1 MRQKALSILLAVF
14 LVVAMLPLSASAADS
29 DLFDQWVK
37 DGIAQRE
44 GNNITLLNDFFIDA
58 GMIAA
63 VDADETL
70 TVASG
75 ATLQVGGTLRVFG
88 ELRIQ
93 GTLYITAPKSP
104 SIHPDAVNEDNL
116 GLCILGGAKMIVED
130 DGYAEIHTL
139 TTHYL
144 SGDPLG
150 TNMLPN
156 TGLKGDIVI
165 KSGGWLNYGRLNIGP
180 EEGMWASRQP
190 GVIFPEEYDDYMMH
204 PELGMNSNAQVT
216 VNFKNAR
223 TGTGIGYA
231 AITVDRGT
239 AVIDDPNYALE
250 KILNLDIY
258 DDFATGDYSG
268 SIKTFLPAKLYVR
281 SGASLEIFSNEI
293 FANVP
298 YENVEHLPALPENP
312 SKYFDD
318 VAADA
323 WYCEAAEYVYEH
335 GLMAGTDYRVFEP
348 NTNLNRAQA
357 VQILYNLEGQPVAA
371 GSAGYSDTTDHWAIN
386 AINWATENGIASG
399 VGNNRFN
406 PNSPVSR
413 EQFAVMMYNYAQYKG
428 DDLSAQ
434 ADLTTFPDN
443 GKVSSWA
450 LRALQWANGEG
461 LINGSNGSLLPG
473 GTATRGQAAS
483 ILMKFDQNI
492 VDQQFV

>member
-14 LVVAMLPLSASAADS
+14 LVVAMLPLGASAADG
-29 DLFDQWVK
+29 DLFDQWVQ

-44 GNNITLLNDFFIDA
+44 GNNITLLDDFIIDA

-104 SIHPDAVNEDNL
+104 HPDAINTSGEGNL
-116 GLCILGGAKMIVED
+116 GLCILDGAKMIVEN

-150 TNMLPN
+150 KNMPVN

-180 EEGMWASRQP
+180 EEGIWASRQP
-190 GVIFPEEYDDYMMH
+190 GVIVPEEYDDYMMR

-223 TGTGIGYA
+223 TETEIGYA

-268 SIKTFLPAKLYVR
+268 SIKTFLPVKLYVR
-281 SGASLEIFSNEI
+281 NGASLEIFSNEI

-323 WYCEAAEYVYEH
+323 WYCDAAEYVYEQ
-335 GLMAGTDYRVFEP
+335 GIMAGTDDRIFEP
-348 NTNLNRAQA
+348 NANLNRAQA
-357 VQILYNLEGQPVAA
+357 VQILYNLESQPEVTASADYTDTA
-371 GSAGYSDTTDHWAIN
+371 GHWAIN
-386 AINWATENGIASG
+386 AINWASENGIVSG
-399 VGNNRFN
+399 VGNNRFD

-428 DDLSAQ
+428 YDLSAQ

-483 ILMKFDQNI
+483 ILRKFDQNI
-492 VDQQFV
+492 VGD

>member
-1 MRQKALSILLAVF
+1 MKRKALSILLAVF
-14 LVVAMLPLSASAADS
+14 LVVAMLPLGASAADG
-29 DLFDQWVK
+29 DLFDQWVQ

-44 GNNITLLNDFFIDA
+44 GNNITLLDDFIIDA

-104 SIHPDAVNEDNL
+104 HPDAINTSGEGNL
-116 GLCILGGAKMIVED
+116 GLCILDGAKMIVEN

-150 TNMLPN
+150 KNMPVN

-190 GVIFPEEYDDYMMH
+190 GVIFPEEYDDYMMR

-223 TGTGIGYA
+223 TETEIGYA

-323 WYCEAAEYVYEH
+323 WYCDAAEYVYEQ
-335 GLMAGTDYRVFEP
+335 GIMAGTDDRIFEP
-348 NTNLNRAQA
+348 NANLNRAQA
-357 VQILYNLEGQPVAA
+357 VQILYNLENQPEATA
-371 GSAGYSDTTDHWAIN
+371 SAGYTDTAGHWAIN
-386 AINWATENGIASG
+386 AINWAAENGIVSG
-399 VGNNRFN
+399 VGNNRFD

-413 EQFAVMMYNYAQYKG
+413 EQFAVMMYNYARYKG
-428 DDLSAQ
+428 YDLSAQ

-461 LINGSNGSLLPG
+461 LINGSDGSLLPG

-483 ILMKFDQNI
+483 ILMKFDQN
-492 VDQQFV
+492 VVA

>member
-1 MRQKALSILLAVF
+1 MKRKALSILLAVF
-14 LVVAMLPLSASAADS
+14 LVVAMLPLGASAADG
-29 DLFDQWVK
+29 DLFDQWVQ

-44 GNNITLLNDFFIDA
+44 GNNITLLDDFIIDA

-93 GTLYITAPKSP
+93 GTLYITAPESP
-104 SIHPDAVNEDNL
+104 HPDAINTSGEGNL
-116 GLCILGGAKMIVED
+116 GLCILDGAKMIVEN

-150 TNMLPN
+150 KNMPVN

-180 EEGMWASRQP
+180 EEGIWASRQP
-190 GVIFPEEYDDYMMH
+190 GVIVPEEYDDYMMR

-223 TGTGIGYA
+223 TETEIGYA

-268 SIKTFLPAKLYVR
+268 SIKTFLPVKLYVR
-281 SGASLEIFSNEI
+281 NGASLEIFSNEV

-323 WYCEAAEYVYEH
+323 WYCDAAEYVYEQ
-335 GLMAGTDYRVFEP
+335 GIMAGTDDRIFEP
-348 NTNLNRAQA
+348 NANLNRAQA
-357 VQILYNLEGQPVAA
+357 VQILYNLENQPEATA
-371 GSAGYSDTTDHWAIN
+371 SAGYTDTAGHWAIN
-386 AINWATENGIASG
+386 AINWAAENGIVSG
-399 VGNNRFN
+399 VGNNRFD

-413 EQFAVMMYNYAQYKG
+413 EQFAVMMYNYARYKG
-428 DDLSAQ
+428 YDLSAQ

-461 LINGSNGSLLPG
+461 LINGSDGSLLPG

-483 ILMKFDQNI
+483 ILMKFDQN
-492 VDQQFV
+492 VVA

>member
-1 MRQKALSILLAVF
+1 MKRKALSILLAVF
-14 LVVAMLPLSASAADS
+14 LVVAMLPLGASAADG
-29 DLFDQWVK
+29 DLFDQWVQ

-44 GNNITLLNDFFIDA
+44 GNNITLLDDFIIDA

-104 SIHPDAVNEDNL
+104 HPDAINTSGEGNL
-116 GLCILGGAKMIVED
+116 GLCILDGAKMIVEN

-150 TNMLPN
+150 KNMPVN

-180 EEGMWASRQP
+180 EEGIWASRQP
-190 GVIFPEEYDDYMMH
+190 GVIVPEEYDDYMMR

-268 SIKTFLPAKLYVR
+268 SIKTFLPVKLYVR
-281 SGASLEIFSNEI
+281 NGASLEIFSNEI

-323 WYCEAAEYVYEH
+323 WYCDAAEYVYEQ
-335 GLMAGTDYRVFEP
+335 GIMAGTDDRIFEP
-348 NTNLNRAQA
+348 NANLNRAQA
-357 VQILYNLEGQPVAA
+357 VQILYNLENQPEATA
-371 GSAGYSDTTDHWAIN
+371 SAGYTDTAGHWAIN
-386 AINWATENGIASG
+386 AINWAAENGIVSG
-399 VGNNRFN
+399 VGNNRFD

-413 EQFAVMMYNYAQYKG
+413 EQFAVMMYNYARYKG
-428 DDLSAQ
+428 YDLSAQ

-461 LINGSNGSLLPG
+461 LINGSDGSLLPG

-483 ILMKFDQNI
+483 ILMKFDQN
-492 VDQQFV
+492 VVA

>member
-1 MRQKALSILLAVF
+1 MKQKALSILLAVF
-14 LVVAMLPLSASAADS
+14 LVVVMLPLSAGAADS
-29 DLFDQWVK
+29 DLFDQWVQ
-37 DGIAQRE
+37 DGIARRE
-44 GNNITLLNDFFIDA
+44 GNNITLLDDFFIDS
-58 GMIAA
+58 GMIAE

-75 ATLQVGGTLRVFG
+75 ATLQVGGTLRVYG
-88 ELRIQ
+88 ELHIQ

-104 SIHPDAVNEDNL
+104 HVDAVKEWNL
-116 GLCILGGAKMIVED
+116 GLCILDGAQMVVED
-130 DGYAEIHTL
+130 DGYVGLNTL
-139 TTHYL
+139 STHYL
-144 SGDPLG
+144 VGDPLG
-150 TNMLPN
+150 INMLSD

-190 GVIFPEEYDDYMMH
+190 GVIFPEEYDDYMMR

-231 AITVDRGT
+231 AITVDGGT

-250 KILNLDIY
+250 KILNLDIH

-268 SIKTFLPAKLYVR
+268 SIKTFLPVKLYVR
-281 SGASLEIFSNEI
+281 NGASLEIFSNEV

-318 VAADA
+318 VTADA
-323 WYCEAAEYVYEH
+323 WYCDAAEYVYEH
-335 GLMAGTDYRVFEP
+335 GIMAGTADGIFEP
-348 NTNLNRAQA
+348 NATLNRAQA
-357 VQILYNLEGQPVAA
+357 VQILYNLEGQPTAA
-371 GSAGYSDTTDHWAIN
+371 ESAGYVDTTGHWAIN
-386 AINWATENGIASG
+386 AINWASEKAIVSG
-399 VGNNRFN
+399 VGNNRFD

-428 DDLSAQ
+428 YDLSAQ

-450 LRALQWANGEG
+450 QRAMQWANGEG
-461 LINGSNGSLLPG
+461 LINGSDGSLLPG

-483 ILMKFDQNI
+483 ILMKFDQSVVGN
-492 VDQQFV
+492 

>member
-14 LVVAMLPLSASAADS
+14 LVVAMLPLGASAADG
-29 DLFDQWVK
+29 DLFDQWVQ

-44 GNNITLLNDFFIDA
+44 GNNITLLDDFIIDA

-104 SIHPDAVNEDNL
+104 HPDAINTSGEGNL
-116 GLCILGGAKMIVED
+116 GLCILDGAKMIVEN

-150 TNMLPN
+150 KNMPVN

-180 EEGMWASRQP
+180 EEGIWASRQP
-190 GVIFPEEYDDYMMH
+190 GVIVPEEYDDYMMR

-223 TGTGIGYA
+223 TETEIGYA

-268 SIKTFLPAKLYVR
+268 SIKTFLPVKLYVR
-281 SGASLEIFSNEI
+281 NGASLEIFSNEI

-323 WYCEAAEYVYEH
+323 WYCDAAEYVYEQ
-335 GLMAGTDYRVFEP
+335 GIMAGTDDRIFEP
-348 NTNLNRAQA
+348 NANLNRAQA
-357 VQILYNLEGQPVAA
+357 VQILYNLENQPEATA
-371 GSAGYSDTTDHWAIN
+371 SAGYTDTAGHWAIN
-386 AINWATENGIASG
+386 AINWAAENGIVSG
-399 VGNNRFN
+399 VGNNRFD

-413 EQFAVMMYNYAQYKG
+413 EQFAVMMYNYARYKG
-428 DDLSAQ
+428 YDLSAQ

-461 LINGSNGSLLPG
+461 LINGSDGSLLPG

-483 ILMKFDQNI
+483 ILRKFDQNI
-492 VDQQFV
+492 VGD

>member
-1 MRQKALSILLAVF
+1 MKRKALSILLAVF
-14 LVVAMLPLSASAADS
+14 LVVAMLPLGASAADG
-29 DLFDQWVK
+29 DLFDQWVQ

-44 GNNITLLNDFFIDA
+44 GNNITLLDDFIIDA

-104 SIHPDAVNEDNL
+104 HPDAINTSGEGNL
-116 GLCILGGAKMIVED
+116 GLCILDGAKMIVEN

-150 TNMLPN
+150 KNMPVN

-180 EEGMWASRQP
+180 EEGIWASRQP
-190 GVIFPEEYDDYMMH
+190 GVIVPEEYDDYMMR

-223 TGTGIGYA
+223 TETEIGYA

-268 SIKTFLPAKLYVR
+268 SIKTFLPVKLYVR
-281 SGASLEIFSNEI
+281 NGASLEIFSNEV

-323 WYCEAAEYVYEH
+323 WYCDAAEYVYEQ
-335 GLMAGTDYRVFEP
+335 GIMAGTDDRIFEP
-348 NTNLNRAQA
+348 NANLNRAQA
-357 VQILYNLEGQPVAA
+357 VQILYNLENQPEATA
-371 GSAGYSDTTDHWAIN
+371 SAGYTDTAGHWAIY
-386 AINWATENGIASG
+386 AINWAAENGIVSG
-399 VGNNRFN
+399 VGNNRFD

-413 EQFAVMMYNYAQYKG
+413 EQFAVMMYNYARYKG
-428 DDLSAQ
+428 YDLSAQ

-461 LINGSNGSLLPG
+461 LINGSDGSLLPG

-483 ILMKFDQNI
+483 ILMKFDQN
-492 VDQQFV
+492 VVA

>member
-1 MRQKALSILLAVF
+1 MKRKALSILLAVF
-14 LVVAMLPLSASAADS
+14 LVVAMLPLGASAADG
-29 DLFDQWVK
+29 DLFDQWVQ

-44 GNNITLLNDFFIDA
+44 GNNITLLDDFIIDA

-104 SIHPDAVNEDNL
+104 HPDAINTSGEGNL
-116 GLCILGGAKMIVED
+116 GLCILDGAKMIVEN

-150 TNMLPN
+150 KNMPVN

-180 EEGMWASRQP
+180 EEGIWASRQP
-190 GVIFPEEYDDYMMH
+190 GVIVPEEYDDYMMR

-268 SIKTFLPAKLYVR
+268 SIKTFLPVKLYVR
-281 SGASLEIFSNEI
+281 NGASLEIFSNEV

-323 WYCEAAEYVYEH
+323 WYCDAAEYVYEQ
-335 GLMAGTDYRVFEP
+335 GIMAGTDDRIFEP
-348 NTNLNRAQA
+348 NANLNRAQA
-357 VQILYNLEGQPVAA
+357 VQILYNLENQPEATA
-371 GSAGYSDTTDHWAIN
+371 SAGYTDTAGHWAIN
-386 AINWATENGIASG
+386 AINWAAENGIVSG
-399 VGNNRFN
+399 VGNNRFD

-413 EQFAVMMYNYAQYKG
+413 EQFAVMMYNYARYKG
-428 DDLSAQ
+428 YDLSAQ

-461 LINGSNGSLLPG
+461 LINGSDGSLLPG

-483 ILMKFDQNI
+483 ILMKFDQN
-492 VDQQFV
+492 VVA

>member
-1 MRQKALSILLAVF
+1 MKRKALSILLAVF
-14 LVVAMLPLSASAADS
+14 LVVAMLPLGASAADG
-29 DLFDQWVK
+29 DLFDQWVQ

-44 GNNITLLNDFFIDA
+44 GNNITLLDDFIIDA

-104 SIHPDAVNEDNL
+104 HPDAINTSGEGNL
-116 GLCILGGAKMIVED
+116 GLCILDGAKMIVEN

-150 TNMLPN
+150 KNMPVN

-180 EEGMWASRQP
+180 EEGIWASRHP
-190 GVIFPEEYDDYMMH
+190 GVIVPEEYDDYMMR

-223 TGTGIGYA
+223 TETEIGYA

-268 SIKTFLPAKLYVR
+268 SIKTFLPVKLYVR
-281 SGASLEIFSNEI
+281 NGASLEIFSNEV

-323 WYCEAAEYVYEH
+323 WYCDAAEYVYEQ
-335 GLMAGTDYRVFEP
+335 GIMAGTDDRIFEP
-348 NTNLNRAQA
+348 NANLNRAQA
-357 VQILYNLEGQPVAA
+357 VQILYNLENQPEATA
-371 GSAGYSDTTDHWAIN
+371 SAGYTDTAGHWAIN
-386 AINWATENGIASG
+386 AINWAAENGIVSG
-399 VGNNRFN
+399 VGNNRFD

-413 EQFAVMMYNYAQYKG
+413 EQFAVMMYNYARYKG
-428 DDLSAQ
+428 YDLSAQ

-461 LINGSNGSLLPG
+461 LINGSDGSLLPG

-483 ILMKFDQNI
+483 ILMKFDQN
-492 VDQQFV
+492 VVA

>member
-1 MRQKALSILLAVF
+1 MKRKALSILLAVF
-14 LVVAMLPLSASAADS
+14 LVVAMLPLGASAADG
-29 DLFDQWVK
+29 DLFDQWVQ

-44 GNNITLLNDFFIDA
+44 GNNITLLDDFIIDA

-104 SIHPDAVNEDNL
+104 HPDAINTSGEGNL
-116 GLCILGGAKMIVED
+116 GLCILDGAKMIVEN

-150 TNMLPN
+150 KNMPVN

-180 EEGMWASRQP
+180 EEGIWASRQP
-190 GVIFPEEYDDYMMH
+190 GVIVPEEYDDYMMR

-223 TGTGIGYA
+223 TETEIGYA

-268 SIKTFLPAKLYVR
+268 SIKTFLPVKLYVR
-281 SGASLEIFSNEI
+281 NGASLEIFSNEI

-323 WYCEAAEYVYEH
+323 WYCDAAEYVYEQ
-335 GLMAGTDYRVFEP
+335 GIMAGTDDRIFEP
-348 NTNLNRAQA
+348 NANLNRAQA
-357 VQILYNLEGQPVAA
+357 VQILYNLENQPEATA
-371 GSAGYSDTTDHWAIN
+371 SAGYTDTAGHWAIN
-386 AINWATENGIASG
+386 AINWAAENGIVSG
-399 VGNNRFN
+399 VGNNRFD

-413 EQFAVMMYNYAQYKG
+413 EQFAVMMYNYARYKG
-428 DDLSAQ
+428 YDLSAQ

-461 LINGSNGSLLPG
+461 LINGSDGSLLPG

-483 ILMKFDQNI
+483 ILMKFDQN
-492 VDQQFV
+492 VVA

>member
-1 MRQKALSILLAVF
+1 MKRKALSILLAVF
-14 LVVAMLPLSASAADS
+14 LVVAMLPLGASAADG
-29 DLFDQWVK
+29 DLFDQWVQ

-44 GNNITLLNDFFIDA
+44 GNNITLLDDFIIDA

-104 SIHPDAVNEDNL
+104 HPDAINTSGEGNL
-116 GLCILGGAKMIVED
+116 GLCILDGAKMIVEN

-150 TNMLPN
+150 KNMPVN

-190 GVIFPEEYDDYMMH
+190 GVIFPEEYDDYMMR

-223 TGTGIGYA
+223 TETEIGYA

-268 SIKTFLPAKLYVR
+268 SIKTFLPVKLYVR
-281 SGASLEIFSNEI
+281 NGASLEIFSNEV

-323 WYCEAAEYVYEH
+323 WYCDAAEYVYEQ
-335 GLMAGTDYRVFEP
+335 GIMAGTDDRIFEP
-348 NTNLNRAQA
+348 NANLNRAQA
-357 VQILYNLEGQPVAA
+357 VQILYNLENQPEATA
-371 GSAGYSDTTDHWAIN
+371 SAGYTDTAGHWAIN
-386 AINWATENGIASG
+386 AINWAAENGIVSG
-399 VGNNRFN
+399 VGNNRFD

-413 EQFAVMMYNYAQYKG
+413 EQFAVMMYNYARYKG
-428 DDLSAQ
+428 YDLSAQ

-461 LINGSNGSLLPG
+461 LINGSDGSLLPG

-483 ILMKFDQNI
+483 ILMKFDQN
-492 VDQQFV
+492 VVA

>member
-1 MRQKALSILLAVF
+1 MKRKALSILLAVF
-14 LVVAMLPLSASAADS
+14 LVVAMLPLGASAADG
-29 DLFDQWVK
+29 DLFDQWVQ

-44 GNNITLLNDFFIDA
+44 GNNITLLDDFIIDA

-104 SIHPDAVNEDNL
+104 HPDAINTSGEGNL
-116 GLCILGGAKMIVED
+116 GLCILDGAKMIVEN

-150 TNMLPN
+150 KNMPVN

-165 KSGGWLNYGRLNIGP
+165 KSGGWLTYGRLNIGP
-180 EEGMWASRQP
+180 EEGIWASRQP
-190 GVIFPEEYDDYMMH
+190 GVIVPEEYDDYMMR

-223 TGTGIGYA
+223 TETEIGYA

-268 SIKTFLPAKLYVR
+268 SIKTFLPVKLYVR
-281 SGASLEIFSNEI
+281 NGASLEIFSNEV

-323 WYCEAAEYVYEH
+323 WYCDAAEYVYEQ
-335 GLMAGTDYRVFEP
+335 GIMAGTDDRIFEP
-348 NTNLNRAQA
+348 NANLNRAQA
-357 VQILYNLEGQPVAA
+357 VQILYNLENQPEATA
-371 GSAGYSDTTDHWAIN
+371 SAGYTDTAGHWAIN
-386 AINWATENGIASG
+386 AINWAAENGIVSG
-399 VGNNRFN
+399 VGNNRFD

-413 EQFAVMMYNYAQYKG
+413 EQFAVMMYNYARYKG
-428 DDLSAQ
+428 YDLSAQ

-461 LINGSNGSLLPG
+461 LINGSDGSLLPG

-483 ILMKFDQNI
+483 ILMKFDQN
-492 VDQQFV
+492 VVA

>member
-1 MRQKALSILLAVF
+1 MKRKALSILLAVF
-14 LVVAMLPLSASAADS
+14 LVVAMLPLGASAADG
-29 DLFDQWVK
+29 DLFDQWVQ

-44 GNNITLLNDFFIDA
+44 GNNITLLDDFIIDA

-104 SIHPDAVNEDNL
+104 HPDAINTSGEGNL
-116 GLCILGGAKMIVED
+116 GLCILDGAKMIVEN

-150 TNMLPN
+150 KNMPVN

-190 GVIFPEEYDDYMMH
+190 GVIFPEEYDDYMMR

-223 TGTGIGYA
+223 TETEIGYA

-268 SIKTFLPAKLYVR
+268 SIKTFLPVKLYVR
-281 SGASLEIFSNEI
+281 NGASLEIFSNEI

-323 WYCEAAEYVYEH
+323 WYCDAAEYVYEQ
-335 GLMAGTDYRVFEP
+335 GIMAGTDDRIFEP
-348 NTNLNRAQA
+348 NANLNRAQA
-357 VQILYNLEGQPVAA
+357 VQILYNLENQPEATA
-371 GSAGYSDTTDHWAIN
+371 SAGYTDTAGHWAIN
-386 AINWATENGIASG
+386 AINWAAENGIVSG
-399 VGNNRFN
+399 VGNNRFD

-413 EQFAVMMYNYAQYKG
+413 EQFAVMMYNYARYKG
-428 DDLSAQ
+428 YDLSAQ

-461 LINGSNGSLLPG
+461 LINGSDGSLLPG

-483 ILMKFDQNI
+483 ILMKFDQN
-492 VDQQFV
+492 VVA

>member
-1 MRQKALSILLAVF
+1 MKRKALSILLAVF
-14 LVVAMLPLSASAADS
+14 LVVAMLPLGASAADG
-29 DLFDQWVK
+29 DLFDQWVQ

-44 GNNITLLNDFFIDA
+44 GNNITLLDDFIIDA

-104 SIHPDAVNEDNL
+104 HPDAINTSGEGNL
-116 GLCILGGAKMIVED
+116 GLCILDGAKMIVED

-150 TNMLPN
+150 KNMPVN

-180 EEGMWASRQP
+180 EEGIWASRQP
-190 GVIFPEEYDDYMMH
+190 GVIVPEEYDDYMMR

-223 TGTGIGYA
+223 TETEIGYA

-268 SIKTFLPAKLYVR
+268 SIKTFLPVKLYVR
-281 SGASLEIFSNEI
+281 NGASLEIFSNEI

-323 WYCEAAEYVYEH
+323 WYCDAAEYVYEQ
-335 GLMAGTDYRVFEP
+335 GIMAGTDDRIFEP
-348 NTNLNRAQA
+348 NANLNRAQA
-357 VQILYNLEGQPVAA
+357 VQILYNLENQPEATA
-371 GSAGYSDTTDHWAIN
+371 SAGYTDTAGHWAIN
-386 AINWATENGIASG
+386 AINWAAENGIVSG
-399 VGNNRFN
+399 VGNNRFD

-413 EQFAVMMYNYAQYKG
+413 EQFAVMMYNYARYKG
-428 DDLSAQ
+428 YDLSAQ

-461 LINGSNGSLLPG
+461 LINGSDGSLLPG

-483 ILMKFDQNI
+483 ILMKFDQN
-492 VDQQFV
+492 VVA

>member
-1 MRQKALSILLAVF
+1 MKRKALSILLAVF
-14 LVVAMLPLSASAADS
+14 LVVAMLPLGASAADG
-29 DLFDQWVK
+29 DLFDQWVQ

-44 GNNITLLNDFFIDA
+44 GNNITLLDDFIIDA

-93 GTLYITAPKSP
+93 GTLINTSG
-104 SIHPDAVNEDNL
+104 EGNL
-116 GLCILGGAKMIVED
+116 GLCILDGAKMIVEN

-150 TNMLPN
+150 KNMPVN

-180 EEGMWASRQP
+180 EEGIWASRQP
-190 GVIFPEEYDDYMMH
+190 GVIVPEEYDDYMMR

-223 TGTGIGYA
+223 TETEIGYA

-268 SIKTFLPAKLYVR
+268 SIKTFLPA
-281 SGASLEIFSNEI
+281 
-293 FANVP
+293 NVP

-323 WYCEAAEYVYEH
+323 WYCDAAEYVYEQ
-335 GLMAGTDYRVFEP
+335 GIMAGTDDRIFEP
-348 NTNLNRAQA
+348 NANLNRAQA
-357 VQILYNLEGQPVAA
+357 VQILYNLENQPEATA
-371 GSAGYSDTTDHWAIN
+371 SAGYTDTAGHWAIN
-386 AINWATENGIASG
+386 AINWAAENGIVSG
-399 VGNNRFN
+399 VGNNRFD

-413 EQFAVMMYNYAQYKG
+413 EQFAVMMYNYARYKG
-428 DDLSAQ
+428 YDLSAQ

-461 LINGSNGSLLPG
+461 LINGSDGSLLPG

-483 ILMKFDQNI
+483 ILMKFDQN
-492 VDQQFV
+492 VVA

>member
-29 DLFDQWVK
+29 DLFDQWVQ

-190 GVIFPEEYDDYMMH
+190 GVIFPEEYDDYMMR

-223 TGTGIGYA
+223 TGKGIGYA
-231 AITVDRGT
+231 AITVDYGT
-239 AVIDDPNYALE
+239 AIIDDPNLAL
-250 KILNLDIY
+250 KYLLNLDVH
-258 DDFATGDYSG
+258 DDFATGNYSG
-268 SIKTFLPAKLYVR
+268 SRKTFLPVKLYVR
-281 SGASLEIFSNEI
+281 EGASLEIFSDEV

-318 VAADA
+318 VTANA
-323 WYCEAAEYVYEH
+323 WYCDAAEYVYEH
-335 GLMAGTDYRVFEP
+335 GIMAGTGDRLFEP
-348 NTNLNRAQA
+348 NANLNRAQA
-357 VQILYNLEGQPVAA
+357 VQILYNLENQPEATD
-371 GSAGYSDTTDHWAIN
+371 SAGYTDTAGHWAVN
-386 AINWATENGIASG
+386 AINWASENGIASG
-399 VGNNRFN
+399 VGNNRFD

-428 DDLSAQ
+428 YDLSTQ

-450 LRALQWANGEG
+450 QRAMQWANGEG
-461 LINGSNGSLLPG
+461 LINGSDGSLLPG

-483 ILMKFDQNI
+483 ILMKFDQSVVGN
-492 VDQQFV
+492 

>member
-1 MRQKALSILLAVF
+1 MKRKALSILLAVF
-14 LVVAMLPLSASAADS
+14 LVVAMLPLGASAADG
-29 DLFDQWVK
+29 DLFDQWVQ

-44 GNNITLLNDFFIDA
+44 GNNITLLDDFIIDA

-104 SIHPDAVNEDNL
+104 HPDAINTSGEGNL
-116 GLCILGGAKMIVED
+116 GLCILDGAKMIVEN

-150 TNMLPN
+150 KNMPVN

-180 EEGMWASRQP
+180 EEGIWASRQP
-190 GVIFPEEYDDYMMH
+190 GVIVPEEYDDYMMR

-223 TGTGIGYA
+223 TETEIGYA

-268 SIKTFLPAKLYVR
+268 SIKTFLPVKLYVR
-281 SGASLEIFSNEI
+281 NGASLEIFSNEV

-323 WYCEAAEYVYEH
+323 WYCDAAEYVYEQ
-335 GLMAGTDYRVFEP
+335 GIMAGTDDRIFEP
-348 NTNLNRAQA
+348 NANLNRAQA
-357 VQILYNLEGQPVAA
+357 VQILYNLENQPEATA
-371 GSAGYSDTTDHWAIN
+371 SAGYTDTAGHWAIN
-386 AINWATENGIASG
+386 AINWAAENGIVSG
-399 VGNNRFN
+399 VGNNRFD

-413 EQFAVMMYNYAQYKG
+413 EQFAVMMYNYARYKG
-428 DDLSAQ
+428 YDLSAQ

-461 LINGSNGSLLPG
+461 LINGSDGSLLPG

-483 ILMKFDQNI
+483 ILMKFDQN
-492 VDQQFV
+492 VVA

>member
-14 LVVAMLPLSASAADS
+14 LVVAMLPLGASAADG
-29 DLFDQWVK
+29 DLFDQWVQ

-44 GNNITLLNDFFIDA
+44 GNNITLLDDFFIDA

-88 ELRIQ
+88 ELHIQ
-93 GTLYITAPKSP
+93 GTLYITAPKSANP
-104 SIHPDAVNEDNL
+104 EGVREYNL
-116 GLCILGGAKMIVED
+116 GLSVLKSGKLVIED
-130 DGYAEIHTL
+130 NGFVWL
-139 TTHYL
+139 NFLSTHYFV
-144 SGDPLG
+144 GDPLG
-150 TNMLPN
+150 INMPEN
-156 TGLKGDIVI
+156 TGMKGDII
-165 KSGGWLNYGRLNIGP
+165 IHEGGWFEYGSFIIGP
-180 EEGMWASRQP
+180 VSGMLDTRNPAISFDKDHVPHLDYPNIEMYPNAS
-190 GVIFPEEYDDYMMH
+190 IT
-204 PELGMNSNAQVT
+204 L
-216 VNFKNAR
+216 NFKNAR
-223 TGTGIGYA
+223 TENGLGYVRLVVDQGQA
-231 AITVDRGT
+231 AIRNTEKFVTSIYVADGIDLETSRIPVKMFVRTG
-239 AVIDDPNYALE
+239 AVLYENSY
-250 KILNLDIY
+250 LD
-258 DDFATGDYSG
+258 
-268 SIKTFLPAKLYVR
+268 
-281 SGASLEIFSNEI
+281 NE
-293 FANVP
+293 
-298 YENVEHLPALPENP
+298 YENVEHLPTLPENP

-323 WYCEAAEYVYEH
+323 WYCDAAEYVYEH
-335 GLMAGTDYRVFEP
+335 EIMSGTSDGIFEP
-348 NTNLNRAQA
+348 NAKLNRAQA
-357 VQILYNLEGQPVAA
+357 VQILYNLEGQPVAT

-386 AINWATENGIASG
+386 AINWASKNGIVSG
-399 VGNNRFN
+399 VGNNRFD

-483 ILMKFDQNI
+483 ILRNFDLN
-492 VDQQFV
+492 VVEN

>member
-1 MRQKALSILLAVF
+1 MQ
-14 LVVAMLPLSASAADS
+14 
-29 DLFDQWVK
+29 

-44 GNNITLLNDFFIDA
+44 GNNITLLDDFIIDA

-104 SIHPDAVNEDNL
+104 HPDAINTSGEGNL
-116 GLCILGGAKMIVED
+116 GLCILDGAKMIVEN

-150 TNMLPN
+150 KNMPVN

-180 EEGMWASRQP
+180 EEGIWASRQP
-190 GVIFPEEYDDYMMH
+190 GVIVPEEYDDYMMR

-223 TGTGIGYA
+223 TETEIGYA

-250 KILNLDIY
+250 KI
-258 DDFATGDYSG
+258 FTGDYSG
-268 SIKTFLPAKLYVR
+268 SIKTFLPVKLYVR
-281 SGASLEIFSNEI
+281 NGASLEIFSNEI

-323 WYCEAAEYVYEH
+323 WYCDAAEYVYEQ
-335 GLMAGTDYRVFEP
+335 GIMAGTDDRIFEP
-348 NTNLNRAQA
+348 NANLNRAQA
-357 VQILYNLEGQPVAA
+357 VQILYNLENQPEATA
-371 GSAGYSDTTDHWAIN
+371 SAGYTDTAGHWAIN
-386 AINWATENGIASG
+386 AINWAAENGIVSG
-399 VGNNRFN
+399 VGNNRFD

-413 EQFAVMMYNYAQYKG
+413 EQFAVMMYNYARYKG
-428 DDLSAQ
+428 YDLSAQ

-461 LINGSNGSLLPG
+461 LINGSDGSLLPG

-483 ILMKFDQNI
+483 ILMKFDQN
-492 VDQQFV
+492 VVA